1 MFVRGLQGSYNLYA
15 PKFGVHV
22 PHGDLLVFGL
32 CCGQIMYAWL
42 VSPETIPREY
52 NAWSVPIH
60 RARPLLTK
68 IGSCKRREYQN
79 MQSWQIEPSGMAVPC
94 PLFKLR
100 EQ

>member
-15 PKFGVHV
+15 PKYGVHV

-52 NAWSVPIH
+52 NAWCVSLFVVMT
-60 RARPLLTK
+60 LLIEQDLASIKGPGACSDGKSNHTERWDD
-68 IGSCKRREYQN
+68 GSG
-79 MQSWQIEPSGMAVPC
+79 PS
-94 PLFKLR
+94 
-100 EQ
+100 